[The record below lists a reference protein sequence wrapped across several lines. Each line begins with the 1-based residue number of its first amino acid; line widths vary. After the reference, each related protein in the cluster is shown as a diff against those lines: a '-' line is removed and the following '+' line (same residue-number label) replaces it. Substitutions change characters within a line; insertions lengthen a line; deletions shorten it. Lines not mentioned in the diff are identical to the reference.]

1 MVGFV
6 ADLPMAEAEWHQT
19 SGDMRPVA
27 TIVRRLLGRRPV
39 IAKAVGLDDEAQ
51 VGPVEIDAI
60 VV

>member
-1 MVGFV
+1 
-6 ADLPMAEAEWHQT
+6 MAEAEWHQT
-19 SGDMRPVA
+19 SGDMRLVA

-39 IAKAVGLDDEAQ
+39 IAKAIGLDDEAQ